1 MRTAHAPGLSPVA
14 NEPDSGVLQRLY
26 DEQAPALLRYVVGL
40 TGDRARAEDVVQE
53 TLLKAW
59 KHQEVTS
66 DQQRS
71 PRAWLFTVA
80 RNIVI
85 DEWRTARFR
94 NESAVADPG
103 TTYERAG
110 ADEADSAVDRLLLSD
125 ALTRLSP
132 AHRAVIQRSY
142 YQGCS
147 TAQIA
152 TDLGIAEGTV
162 RSRLHY
168 AVRALR
174 LALEEMGYGNPR
186 GGDSSVTSLFLN
198 RCPPS
203 K

>member
-1 MRTAHAPGLSPVA
+1 MTTAHASGLSPVT
-14 NEPDSGVLQRLY
+14 NDPDSGVLQRLY

-59 KHQEVTS
+59 KHPEVTN

-80 RNIVI
+80 RNMVI

-94 NESAVADPG
+94 NESAIADPG
-103 TTYERAG
+103 RTYERAG

-125 ALTRLSP
+125 ALTRLSQ
-132 AHRAVIQRSY
+132 AHREVIQRSY
-142 YQGCS
+142 YQGWS

-152 TDLGIAEGTV
+152 ADLGIAEGTV

-174 LALEEMGYGNPR
+174 LVLDEMGYGSP
-186 GGDSSVTSLFLN
+186 GDGDSSVTTLFLT
-198 RCPPS
+198 RCPAS